1 MSNSQ
6 AAYVALAAFL
16 APVVFLLATQGD
28 KLFVEDLQRGE
39 LYYFMS
45 PS

>member
-6 AAYVALAAFL
+6 AASLALAAFL
-16 APVVFLLATQGD
+16 APVAFLLATQGD
-28 KLFVEDLQRGE
+28 QLFVEDIQRGE